1 MGLFAWLFKKDV
13 TQVFVTATSPQGI
26 QCVDAHP
33 AKHEI
38 RVREFIAQVNAL
50 GTLLDSGH
58 ILNERLPSPG
68 VRGFA
73 EKARRRLIRTS
84 DRQREAALVAVI
96 FFATVTFVSNYFNA
110 DSEPEDIPPTTVSTS
125 ARAYFTAPP
134 VEPPRPYEAPT
145 DQEVVDLFW
154 ERIHERASSG
164 VRLASL
170 ATDVSL
176 VDRVVTV
183 LIIPDPVVLELSPF
197 DNLSKF
203 FGTVLAFD
211 NPTGVWLRRSVDRVD
226 VISTDGDVFGSLT
239 SDELNRM
246 ATIG

>member
-1 MGLFAWLFKKDV
+1 
-13 TQVFVTATSPQGI
+13 
-26 QCVDAHP
+26 
-33 AKHEI
+33 
-38 RVREFIAQVNAL
+38 
-50 GTLLDSGH
+50 
-58 ILNERLPSPG
+58 
-68 VRGFA
+68 
-73 EKARRRLIRTS
+73 
-84 DRQREAALVAVI
+84 
-96 FFATVTFVSNYFNA
+96 
-110 DSEPEDIPPTTVSTS
+110 
-125 ARAYFTAPP
+125 